1 MGQQEETVETA
12 YLGEEE
18 VQEPEVN
25 EQGQTL
31 LDYLCTNPVEGESGE
46 VQLQGRL
53 QNFTFKIGSMTKQEH
68 EKYLK
73 QSVVRNGTKVIDQ
86 KLKMFNELVVINH
99 CLYPKFKDEETL
111 KRMGEISPTKA
122 LYKVL
127 KVGEVE
133 QLARAILEFN
143 GFAAEPAEI
152 RAKAKN

>member
-1 MGQQEETVETA
+1 MEDNKEMI

-25 EQGQTL
+25 EQGLTL
-31 LDYLCTNPVEGESGE
+31 LDYLCANPVDGETGE
-46 VQLQGRL
+46 VKLQGRL
-53 QNFTFKIGSMTKQEH
+53 KEFTFRLGTMTKQEH

-73 QSVVRNGTKVIDQ
+73 QSIVRNGGKIIDQ
-86 KLKMFNELVVINH
+86 KMKMFNELIVINH
-99 CLYPKFKDEETL
+99 CLYPNFKDEESL
-111 KRMGEISPTKA
+111 RKMGETNPTKA

-143 GFAAEPAEI
+143 GFAADASEVT
-152 RAKAKN
+152 AKAKN